1 MIFRLP
7 DPPNFSSLSPDDA
20 TAMRRWMSE
29 INRQLTTLLGTP
41 QAANREPFWQVSVSV
56 YPSRT
61 LSSSSTLG
69 EAIDAVGTLVKD
81 LKDKGIVA

>member
-7 DPPNFSSLSPDDA
+7 EPPNLSGLSNQDA
-20 TAMRRWMSE
+20 TALRRWMSE
-29 INRQLTTLLGTP
+29 VNRQLTALLGTP

-61 LSSSSTLG
+61 LTPSSTLG
-69 EAIDAVGTLVKD
+69 QTIDVVGTLVKD